1 VLEKER
7 IDRKEDVMRLR
18 IVVFVLAALFS
29 LPGGIQAQ
37 PLGPTKD
44 ARPAIRDNR
53 PTGEEH
59 AAAETTSAG
68 RFGVEIMLSMDGYG
82 AGVFYR
88 HQYTPD
94 LSGFVSFSVSEAK
107 DEKEFEMYDPF
118 YQISYTPG
126 KLKRFMVLPLMA
138 GIEYRLFRE
147 DIVDTFRPYLT
158 AGAGPTMIYVMPYV
172 NILYDSSGAPQSL
185 EQIEFFKS
193 IGRGSPRYTAS
204 AFVGFG
210 AHFGSDK
217 GPPMGVNFRYY
228 FTYLFGDPI
237 PSMFNSQT
245 LQVVGTKN
253 SFGGFFIILSIG
265 FGS

>member
-1 VLEKER
+1 
-7 IDRKEDVMRLR
+7 MRFL
-18 IVVFVLAALFS
+18 IVSIVFAAFFT
-29 LPGGIQAQ
+29 PFEGIKAQ
-37 PLGPTKD
+37 PAGPTMD
-44 ARPAIRDNR
+44 ARPAVHDSRFAQ
-53 PTGEEH
+53 EENT
-59 AAAETTSAG
+59 AAETTSAG

-88 HQYTPD
+88 HEYTPD
-94 LSGFVSFSVSEAK
+94 LSGFVSFSISEAK

-118 YQISYTPG
+118 YQITYTPG
-126 KLKRFMVLPLMA
+126 KLKRFMVLPLVA

-147 DIVDTFRPYLT
+147 DIVDTFRPYIT
-158 AGAGPTMIYVMPYV
+158 AGAGPAMIYVMPYV
-172 NILYDSSGAPQSL
+172 NILHDSTGAPQSI
-185 EQIEFFKS
+185 EQLEFFKS

-204 AFVGFG
+204 AYVGFG

-245 LQVVGTKN
+245 LQTVGTKS